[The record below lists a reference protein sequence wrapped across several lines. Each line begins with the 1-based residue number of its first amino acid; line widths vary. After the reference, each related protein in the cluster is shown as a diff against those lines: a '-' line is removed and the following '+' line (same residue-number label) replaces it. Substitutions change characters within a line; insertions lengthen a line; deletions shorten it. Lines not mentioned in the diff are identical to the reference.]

1 MTTHETTA
9 ASASTAAAPS
19 TGLFHHEWTRRNQD
33 EPAGTAIASPLLD
46 LHRTSDVD
54 PVLPEQIDDAHAVL
68 GARRHAG
75 PDAPEVIAAQRRV
88 VERFLAGRRRHF
100 GPDDS
105 APLPEAGELAAS
117 GCDTFLVMKYMDE
130 APHIADTVHSILA
143 QRDID
148 PRRVVLVAVDNNSTD
163 GSDRIVAEV
172 AEQVGGPMRVIQLR
186 QTRAGAG
193 NAARLGVD
201 RCVATVLRM
210 CEIDGNW
217 SRLQQATIAVT
228 DGDTVYHPR
237 VLAEVRRTLDER
249 PDVDGVMPFLT
260 YKFTAAL
267 RLFPGHRPLS
277 PAELRAHHRSGVV
290 TEVPV
295 SLRDIGAHDTF
306 PRAGRRVDGETMMLL
321 SRTGGEVRA
330 PLVDEHPAGRF
341 AVLRDPA
348 GALAYAMSDRRLVLD
363 RAPVSGVDA
372 ALLHLESGAVGAAD
386 RWRWHALVG
395 HDLFLYWM
403 FAGMGVPEE
412 IVYPDTSDALKTF
425 RVWAAAIGGQHQ
437 LRRPDLRIATGSD
450 YQSGRILQAVGATVC
465 LAPAEAF
472 AETEVDRLVKMVRNL
487 TKEQSV
493 FYGATRSSALE
504 RATGMYVH
512 MTRIQDDL
520 EAELRTYPDH
530 VFESVVF
537 PERVLFPLR
546 WLLQNAVRF
555 AAHEDPAALLM
566 VRDRVLVP
574 MFGAASAR
582 AIEHRMLGADL
593 RAALLAAPHHARQD
607 IAEGVAE
614 DILREHYPTVM
625 DFYVRTLVAFFA
637 AHDVSP
643 EHYAQLLDGVSGSR
657 NAILTPPPDVDPRAV
672 WSDNEFEIDEQRG
685 QVLRIRPE

>member
-1 MTTHETTA
+1 LTTHETTPA
-9 ASASTAAAPS
+9 PPFAVGRTA
-19 TGLFHHEWTRRNQD
+19 GLFHHEWTRRNQD
-33 EPAGTAIASPLLD
+33 EPAATAIASPLLD

-54 PVLPEQIDDAHAVL
+54 PLLPEQIDDARAVL
-68 GARRHAG
+68 RARGHAG
-75 PDAPEVIAAQRRV
+75 PDAPEVIAGQRRV
-88 VERFLAGRRRHF
+88 VERFLAGRRAHF
-100 GPDDS
+100 GQDDS
-105 APLPEAGELAAS
+105 APLPEAAELAAA

-163 GSDRIVAEV
+163 GSDRIVGEV
-172 AEQVGGPMRVIQLR
+172 AAQVGGPMRVIQLR

-210 CEIDGNW
+210 CEIDGDW
-217 SRLQQATIAVT
+217 SRLQRATIAVT

-237 VLAEVRRTLDER
+237 VLAEVRRIFDER
-249 PDVDGVMPFLT
+249 QDVDGVMPFLT

-267 RLFPGHRPLS
+267 RLFPGHRPAS

-290 TEVPV
+290 TDVPV
-295 SLRDIGAHDTF
+295 SLRDIGAHETF
-306 PRAGRRVDGETMMLL
+306 PRAGRRVDGDVVVLAP
-321 SRTGGEVRA
+321 RAGDEVRA
-330 PLVDEHPAGRF
+330 PLADEHPAGRF
-341 AVLRDPA
+341 AVLRDPD
-348 GALAYAMSDRRLVLD
+348 GALAYALSDRRLVLD

-372 ALLHLESGAVGAAD
+372 ALLHLENGGVGAAD

-450 YQSGRILQAVGATVC
+450 YQSGRVLQAVGATVC

-512 MTRIQDDL
+512 MTRIQEDL
-520 EAELRTYPDH
+520 EAELRTYPDE

-546 WLLQNAVRF
+546 WLFQNAVRF
-555 AAHEDPAALLM
+555 AMHEDPAARQV
-566 VRDRVLVP
+566 VRDRLLVP
-574 MFGAASAR
+574 VFGAAGAR
-582 AIEHRMLGADL
+582 AIEDRVLRADL
-593 RAALLAAPHHARQD
+593 REELVAAPHHARQD
-607 IAEGVAE
+607 IAERVAE
-614 DILREHYPTVM
+614 DILREHYPAVM
-625 DFYVRTLVAFFA
+625 DFYVGTLAAFFA
-637 AHDVSP
+637 AHDVAP
-643 EHYAQLLDGVSGSR
+643 EHYTHLLEGVSGSR

-672 WSDNEFEIDEQRG
+672 WSDNEFEIDVQRG